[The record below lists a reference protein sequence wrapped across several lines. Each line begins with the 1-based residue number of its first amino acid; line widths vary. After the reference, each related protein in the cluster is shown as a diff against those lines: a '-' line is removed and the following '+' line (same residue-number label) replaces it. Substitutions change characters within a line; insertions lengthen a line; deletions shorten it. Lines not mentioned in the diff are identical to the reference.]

1 MKPVSKLSRVLAA
14 AGLATLALSGVA
26 LGPTAARAT
35 PIHSTAA
42 SNSCAPGA
50 TCVTIPSPC
59 PAGTTCPTVSV
70 EPTSELGQNQWIY
83 LNLTDFPVA
92 STAEIYFCS
101 NQNPI
106 TTTAPPY
113 CVLEGSPTFTY
124 PSQQLPISAQGTGE
138 LSFQTIDDPNVKGD
152 TPLVG
157 QIPGDSTAPSENFFC
172 GDAADQCS
180 VDVVDWALLT
190 PPLPSNIAIP
200 VPEDTAV
207 IPLGFAAQSNGCQ
220 TATLV
225 PTYSDNSIEWLI
237 PHESPVVCAGKQPA
251 VPVNTATSTSLILP
265 YLQSN
270 SVLFVDD
277 PQATDVQAALAKAH
291 YTDVP
296 LAASAV
302 VMGYVAAMEQSGLK
316 YPFNAFKLTPNEVAG
331 LTTYAYQG
339 PYDGD
344 MVKCAGGT
352 CSAMESLNSVPGFVG
367 AGQYGVY
374 IPSADTGVTEELTDW
389 VCNAPNVPFV
399 LNGKLIKDPNTAQK
413 TFTTSINQTP
423 WPIKT
428 CTTFDQF
435 PPLKPLGT
443 LFTQAAD
450 PLHAVKF
457 LRAFAV
463 PPQFELSPV
472 AGFAPI
478 DWGDARYDGLDTA
491 SLQNADGQ
499 FVAPTAASV
508 QAEVAA
514 EPLSKQGYPLPDPK
528 LKVSGGYPMS
538 TVIDALVPD
547 GSLPSAQ
554 SRPIADMMNELLHYI
569 TTTSQLPDGYVPL
582 PAKLETLAQKNL
594 AKALAGEN
602 APPPVATTTSASV
615 TPSATTQGDSVTY
628 SATVSASK
636 GTPTGNVSFT
646 TGVTTLCTATLAH
659 GKATCSAAGAPL
671 GTDTVTASYSGTAA
685 FSSSSSTTVLTVS
698 APETVTTVPS
708 GGGVTTTLPT
718 RGTVPTTL
726 PTTTVVTKTKGTAP
740 GLSVADVTL
749 SAAAAKEALPV
760 ALAVGGILIA
770 LSLGLSFVGV
780 FRRRHAGDTGDA
792 GDAGGVDSA

>member
-1 MKPVSKLSRVLAA
+1 MKPLAKLSRVLAA
-14 AGLATLALSGVA
+14 AGLATLALSGLA
-26 LGPTAARAT
+26 LGPAAAQAT

-42 SNSCAPGA
+42 PNSCAPGA

-70 EPTSELGQNQWIY
+70 EPTTELGQNQWIY
-83 LNLTDFPVA
+83 LNLTDFPVG

-157 QIPGDSTAPSENFFC
+157 QNPGDSTAPSENFFC

-270 SVLFVDD
+270 SVLFIDD
-277 PQATDVQAALAKAH
+277 PQATDVAAALAKVH
-291 YTDVP
+291 YTVVP
-296 LAASAV
+296 LVASAV
-302 VMGYVAAMEQSGLK
+302 VMGYVAAMEQGGLK

-344 MVKCAGGT
+344 MVKCGGST
-352 CSAMESLNSVPGFVG
+352 CSAMEGLNSVPGFVG

-374 IPSADTGVTEELTDW
+374 IPSDETGVTEELTDW
-389 VCNAPNVPFV
+389 FCNAPNLPFV

-413 TFTTSINQTP
+413 TFTTSINQKP

-435 PPLKPLGT
+435 PPLQPLGT

-463 PPQFELSPV
+463 PPEFELSPV

-478 DWGDARYDGLDTA
+478 DWGDARYDGLDSA

-499 FVAPTAASV
+499 FVAPTTASV

-528 LKVSGGYPMS
+528 LKVNGGYPMS

-615 TPSATTQGDSVTY
+615 SPSATTQGSTVAY
-628 SATVSASK
+628 SATVSTSK
-636 GTPTGNVSFT
+636 GTPTGTVSFT
-646 TGVTTLCTATLAH
+646 SGSTTLCTATLAH
-659 GKATCSAAGAPL
+659 RKATCPATGAPL
-671 GTDTVTASYSGTAA
+671 GSDTVTASYGGTAA
-685 FSSSSSTTVLTVS
+685 FSPSSGTTLLIVS
-698 APETVTTVPS
+698 APEATTTVPS
-708 GGGVTTTLPT
+708 GGGVTTSIPT
-718 RGTVPTTL
+718 RGTVPSTV
-726 PTTTVVTKTKGTAP
+726 PTTTVATKAKGTGP
-740 GLSVADVTL
+740 WLSVADVTL

-770 LSLGLSFVGV
+770 LSLGLSFVGA
-780 FRRRHAGDTGDA
+780 FRRRHAGDASGADGA
-792 GDAGGVDSA
+792 